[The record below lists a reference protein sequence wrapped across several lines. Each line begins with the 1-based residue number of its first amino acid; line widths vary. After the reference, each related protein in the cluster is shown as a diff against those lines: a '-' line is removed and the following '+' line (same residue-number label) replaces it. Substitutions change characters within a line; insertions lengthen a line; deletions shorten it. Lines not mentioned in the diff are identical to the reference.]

1 MRPKSYRAKTRDGRT
16 VEVSLVNPDIRLW
29 EVVVAEP
36 ISSELAAELERMGA
50 TPTQVLS
57 AKRRHYE
64 VPDQQLEGMVFVALG
79 GGAPAAQLLARIRR
93 NHGPSARRD

>member
-1 MRPKSYRAKTRDGRT
+1 MRPKSYRAKKRDGRT
-16 VEVSLVNPDIRLW
+16 VEVSLVNPDTRLW

-36 ISSELAAELERMGA
+36 MSSELAAELERMGA

-64 VPDQQLEGMVFVALG
+64 IADWQLEDAVRVALG
-79 GGAPAAQLLARIRR
+79 GGAPAAKLLARIRR
-93 NHGPSARRD
+93 DHGPAARRD